1 MQAVETEVGH
11 GFHEAVWMIKLVIE
25 QVRAELHWLRQVAA
39 ELSPRSRANPAHVTK
54 DVVDRLCFRTLPF
67 SNLAILH
74 GILLGSKE
82 KNGDPH
88 KTVFIHRSFLFTGRS
103 FSPAIQHLIKP
114 EIRGAMEFLASD
126 AMQGRASG
134 SHDELLAATY
144 LASQLREIGI
154 EPAGDEGGYIQNVSG
169 EFNFYRDGKK
179 QWNTRNVIGKLEGRD
194 EKLKDQVILLTAHM
208 DHLGI
213 GKPVNGDNIYNGADD
228 DASGCVAVLQ
238 LARALAHEK
247 APKRTVLF
255 VFFGSEE
262 TGGQGNQYFLQHP
275 PVPLNNIVAN
285 LEFEMIGRADS
296 AVKPDELWLTGFDR
310 SNLGPELAKHGAK
323 LVADPHPK
331 QNFFQRSDNYA
342 LAKQGIVA
350 HTVSSFGLHSDYHR
364 PGDDVAHIDFNHM
377 EQAIHSMLDP
387 VKWLANSEFKPE
399 WVEGKKP

>member
-1 MQAVETEVGH
+1 MAIR
-11 GFHEAVWMIKLVIE
+11 IKL
-25 QVRAELHWLRQVAA
+25 
-39 ELSPRSRANPAHVTK
+39 
-54 DVVDRLCFRTLPF
+54 
-67 SNLAILH
+67 
-74 GILLGSKE
+74 
-82 KNGDPH
+82 
-88 KTVFIHRSFLFTGRS
+88 FLFISVFCFLTVASAQKSSTDQG
-103 FSPAIQHLIKP
+103 Q
-114 EIRGAMEFLASD
+114 IRGSMEFLASD

-154 EPAGDEGGYIQNVSG
+154 APAGDEGGYIQNVSG
-169 EFNFYRDGKK
+169 EFNFYREAKK
-179 QWNTRNVIGKLEGRD
+179 QWNTRNVIGRLEGRD
-194 EKLKDQVILLTAHM
+194 EKMKDQVILLTAHM
-208 DHLGI
+208 DHIGI
-213 GKPVNGDNIYNGADD
+213 GKSVNGDNIYNGADD

-275 PVPLNNIVAN
+275 PVPLKSIVAN

-310 SNLGPELAKHGAK
+310 SNLGTELAKHGAK
-323 LVADPHPK
+323 LVGDPHPK

-342 LAKQGIVA
+342 LAKQGVVA
-350 HTVSSFGLHSDYHR
+350 HTISSFGLHKDYHQ

-377 EQAIHSMLDP
+377 ESAIHSMLGP
-387 VKWLANSEFKPE
+387 VKWLADSEFKPE

>member
-1 MQAVETEVGH
+1 MTTR
-11 GFHEAVWMIKLVIE
+11 IKL
-25 QVRAELHWLRQVAA
+25 LLFCN
-39 ELSPRSRANPAHVTK
+39 LF
-54 DVVDRLCFRTLPF
+54 CFLTLV
-67 SNLAILH
+67 SAQQ
-74 GILLGSKE
+74 SKT
-82 KNGDPH
+82 DQ
-88 KTVFIHRSFLFTGRS
+88 
-103 FSPAIQHLIKP
+103 AQ
-114 EIRGAMEFLASD
+114 IRGAMEFLASD

-169 EFNFYRDGKK
+169 EFNFYREGKK
-179 QWNTRNVIGKLEGRD
+179 QWTTRNVIGRLQGRD

-208 DHLGI
+208 DHVGI

-262 TGGQGNQYFLQHP
+262 TGDQGNQFFLQHP
-275 PVPLNNIVAN
+275 PVPLKSIVAN

-296 AVKPDELWLTGFDR
+296 AVKPDELWLTGFER

-323 LVADPHPK
+323 LVTDPHPK
-331 QNFFQRSDNYA
+331 EDFFQRSDNYA
-342 LAKQGIVA
+342 LAKQGIIA
-350 HTVSSFGLHSDYHR
+350 QTVSSYGLHADYHR
-364 PGDDVAHIDFNHM
+364 PSDDIAHIDFNHM
-377 EQAIHSMLDP
+377 EQAIHSMVDP
-387 VKWLANSEFKPE
+387 VKWLANSDFKPE